1 MKALS
6 FACFIVVFAER
17 I

>member
-6 FACFIVVFAER
+6 FACFIVVFA
-17 I
+17 